1 MEKRIKWELR
11 VDINLPSYVDDIHLG
26 IYDWKNRG
34 KRVEEMGED
43 NNAAEELIERANRV
57 LKEVVEERGLPLE
70 ESKEE
75 KVILKVG

>member
-1 MEKRIKWELR
+1 
-11 VDINLPSYVDDIHLG
+11 
-26 IYDWKNRG
+26 
-34 KRVEEMGED
+34 MGED

-75 KVILKVG
+75 KVIRKVG